1 MDETR
6 RIRFGGDTSVLAEV
20 RAFAVDAATEL
31 GARVDRDDLLLVVG
45 ELAANAV
52 IHHGGDAELVIA
64 PTPAGG
70 IRVEVHDGSVERPRL
85 VHSTAWDS
93 EGHRGVFLIEAISER
108 WGTEPTDTGKVV
120 WAELPPVDQRVD

>member
-1 MDETR
+1 MGDTR
-6 RIRFGGDTSVLAEV
+6 RIRFRADTSVLAEV
-20 RAFAVDAATEL
+20 RAFAASAASDL
-31 GARVDRDDLLLVVG
+31 GVRVDRDDLLLVVG

-64 PTPAGG
+64 PTRAGG
-70 IRVEVHDGSVERPRL
+70 IRVEVHDGSVARPRL

-108 WGTEPTDTGKVV
+108 WGTEPTAAGKVV
-120 WAELPPVDQRVD
+120 WAELAPVDQRVD